1 MRIAPGGYHP
11 RVPAALSQRFG
22 GLRRLASAE
31 PGRHGAQPPWR
42 RLGAVAAAGFAL
54 GCLFLLLQLLRLDAV
69 SLQPAHLELTAPFQ
83 VGTGWRLDEALAAR
97 GIPARITPGH
107 GYDGQWFLG
116 LAYDPLLR
124 GGVASGFDMPRYRAG
139 RPLHAMAGWL
149 LAGGRSRAIPA
160 ALLLVGPLALAL
172 GAAANGRL
180 LAAFGRSR
188 WWGLGFALV
197 PGVAV
202 GVIFGT
208 AEPLGLALAV
218 LGLSLA
224 LEGRWPAAGTA
235 FAGAGLTKESYLVFA
250 GAAALW
256 LLLWSGRP
264 LRARLAPAAL
274 LVGPGV
280 VALGLW
286 WAYVARMVPGSAAD
300 ANAVEAVGAPLAGW
314 KETLLLAARGGY
326 VPDFP
331 VGPSGVLML
340 VGSLGLALAG
350 VALGLRR
357 RGPLDHSGLW
367 LGLYGLVLSGA
378 LLGHFLSAMRALAPT
393 VLAAGL
399 AVLAALPARRPA
411 PAATGGRGARQA
423 EARPTGS

>member
-1 MRIAPGGYHP
+1 
-11 RVPAALSQRFG
+11 VPAPSLPDA
-22 GLRRLASAE
+22 
-31 PGRHGAQPPWR
+31 AQPPWR
-42 RLGAVAAAGFAL
+42 RTAAVAAAGFAI
-54 GCLFLLLQLLRLDAV
+54 GCLFLLLQFLRLGAV
-69 SLQPAHLELTAPFQ
+69 SLQPASLDATAPFQ
-83 VGTGWRLDEALAAR
+83 VGTGWRLDETLTAR
-97 GIPARITPGH
+97 GIPARINPGH

-124 GGVASGFDMPRYRAG
+124 DGIATGFDMPRYRAG
-139 RPLHAMAGWL
+139 RPLDAMAGWV

-172 GAAANGRL
+172 GAAASGRM
-180 LAAFGRSR
+180 LASFGRSR

-224 LEGRWPAAGTA
+224 LEGRWPAAGAA

-256 LLLWSGRP
+256 LLLWTRRP
-264 LRARLAPAAL
+264 LRARLAIAAL

-286 WAYVARMVPGSAAD
+286 WSYVARMVPGSAAD
-300 ANAVEAVGAPLAGW
+300 ANAAEAVGPPLAGW
-314 KETLLLAARGGY
+314 RETLVLAARGGY

-331 VGPSGVLML
+331 VGPFGVVML
-340 VGSLGLALAG
+340 VGSLCLALAG

-357 RGPLDHSGLW
+357 RGPLDQTGLW
-367 LGLYGLVLSGA
+367 LGLYGLVLSAA

-399 AVLAALPARRPA
+399 AVLASLPARRLA
-411 PAATGGRGARQA
+411 PAATGGREAEVGTGA
-423 EARPTGS
+423 TGS